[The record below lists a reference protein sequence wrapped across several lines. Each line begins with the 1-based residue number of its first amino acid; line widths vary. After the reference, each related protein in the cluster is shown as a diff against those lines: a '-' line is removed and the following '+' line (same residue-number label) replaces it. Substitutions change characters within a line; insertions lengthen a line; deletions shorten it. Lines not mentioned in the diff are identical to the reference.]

1 MSAFVISW
9 KLLVKAKTETG
20 GTTDFQTEVK
30 TTYITINAIF
40 IYVIGVPGKEQGPRN
55 CVKWKEKKINIWK
68 YLVWTKSFCI
78 GNECINVPFNNR
90 KMLETNTQFNVLH
103 FDASYQNLNDQMNES
118 PVLLSINTVARFIK

>member
-40 IYVIGVPGKEQGPRN
+40 IYIIGVPGKEHGK
-55 CVKWKEKKINIWK
+55 VKLQKGKLISLPLRFKQIKKERRERDWM
-68 YLVWTKSFCI
+68 SFM
-78 GNECINVPFNNR
+78 E
-90 KMLETNTQFNVLH
+90 E
-103 FDASYQNLNDQMNES
+103 
-118 PVLLSINTVARFIK
+118 

>member
-1 MSAFVISW
+1 M
-9 KLLVKAKTETG
+9 
-20 GTTDFQTEVK
+20 
-30 TTYITINAIF
+30 N
-40 IYVIGVPGKEQGPRN
+40 
-55 CVKWKEKKINIWK
+55 
-68 YLVWTKSFCI
+68 KSFCI